1 MKTTDVKI
9 VFRLLQGRMKK
20 SSWEREQRRTNPLP
34 VSSGYAPGR
43 LKVLDTLFLFCKL
56 VDWMLHLAVR
66 VQLQMPRTVSGLAG
80 RAHRHLKQGDRNSVD
95 SCIYIPLTEEDR
107 AKFDLKE

>member
-1 MKTTDVKI
+1 
-9 VFRLLQGRMKK
+9 
-20 SSWEREQRRTNPLP
+20 
-34 VSSGYAPGR
+34 
-43 LKVLDTLFLFCKL
+43 
-56 VDWMLHLAVR
+56 MLHLAVR

-80 RAHRHLKQGDRNSVD
+80 RAHRHLKQGDQNSVD